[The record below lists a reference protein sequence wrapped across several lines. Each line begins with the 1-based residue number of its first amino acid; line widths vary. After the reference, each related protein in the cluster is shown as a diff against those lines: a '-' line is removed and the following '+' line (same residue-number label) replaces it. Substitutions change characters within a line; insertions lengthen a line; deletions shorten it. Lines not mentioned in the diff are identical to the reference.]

1 MHKPLNLATLIIL
14 TVALCTTG
22 CATKSRS
29 FDAKGMYLSESG
41 QLAAGYI
48 HVDAI
53 PEGTDSAV
61 IHYTED
67 TALLSPSTKTH
78 AIDIVLTG
86 TNSVGSAGTIVS
98 SICQAFVS
106 VAPKIAEVNASAPK
120 GVTALDVAQANA
132 AKSAEVKRVA
142 ATAKGLKNESPTAET
157 ATAAAPSAAASG
169 STDAADCA
177 NGACVDK

>member
-1 MHKPLNLATLIIL
+1 MKKLIATTITAALAAIL
-14 TVALCTTG
+14 AG

-29 FDAKGMYLSESG
+29 FDAKGMYVSETG
-41 QLAAGYI
+41 QLAVGYI

-53 PEGTDSAV
+53 PEGTESAV
-61 IHYTED
+61 VHYEED
-67 TALLSPSTKTH
+67 VALLSPSTKTH
-78 AIDIVLTG
+78 AIDIILTG

-98 SICQAFVS
+98 SICKAFVS

-132 AKSAEVKRVA
+132 AKSAEVKRAA
-142 ATAKGLKNESPTAET
+142 ATAKGLKSESPAAEA

-169 STDAADCA
+169 STDADCA